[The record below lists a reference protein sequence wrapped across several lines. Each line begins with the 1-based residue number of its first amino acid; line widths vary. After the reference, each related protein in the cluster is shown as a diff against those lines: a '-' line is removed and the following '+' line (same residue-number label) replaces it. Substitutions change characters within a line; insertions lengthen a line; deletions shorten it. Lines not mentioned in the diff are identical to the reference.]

1 MPRFPTNIIQ
11 EDLPAVTDV
20 RYSAMRS
27 SDYGEYLQ
35 KKKGLSTYRHAR
47 SLNAAN
53 GARCKADPNFK
64 LSFSNILN
72 RQPPPNEQTRFYNYT
87 SYETRTNVAKIYNT
101 VHPYCEL
108 DTEGETIQTGSEI
121 VEHTLNLL
129 GVEGHVTDNV
139 RVNAAAPADL
149 KVLTPTV
156 LNEIK
161 GNLPIQDECV
171 DFQRGFAGGWSAY
184 DTDNQRGLQPGGN
197 SINYTFNLP
206 A

>member
-1 MPRFPTNIIQ
+1 MPRYPTNIIQ
-11 EDLPAVTDV
+11 EDLPVVTDM

-64 LSFSNILN
+64 LSFSNIPG

-108 DTEGETIQTGSEI
+108 DTDGGTTNTGGEI
-121 VEHTLNLL
+121 VTTTLDQL
-129 GVEGHVTDNV
+129 GVEGNVTHNV
-139 RVNAAAPADL
+139 YVDDGGNPE
-149 KVLTPTV
+149 VITPTV

-161 GNLPIQDECV
+161 GALPIRRQCV
-171 DFQRGFAGGWSAY
+171 NFLNGFGGRTSATEY
-184 DTDNQRGLQPGGN
+184 RFRLN
-197 SINYTFNLP
+197 
-206 A
+206 